1 MSAPNAPSTQMY
13 SVNLAGQTIAE
24 TWNQA
29 VPMPSTLAERND
41 MLEKQH
47 HHSANEMK
55 ARENKASENYKENLE
70 NISAKGHMESVKA
83 ESAKTRRAEFGENMT
98 LMGNQMG
105 NVDNKIKLPHKL
117 KQRLKETTLQ
127 FQSKDSPTTK
137 QCRADANRTAALAAK
152 QNKAKASTSKV
163 AAAKARKA
171 EGVRQQ
177 MESSGFYEVDV
188 GGASATTTDNDVPA
202 GGWNQTVPL
211 PRKLAERVKQ
221 VNQQFDYDVMQ
232 RWGNTVNN
240 HQSKLNTIAAKGKI
254 ASERVAQAKQRR
266 LLMKGDDMHFTVT
279 TTATT
284 TTAGEDDAVSGTQGW
299 AAKPILPPRLQS
311 RLDRLNDGKKTT
323 VALSDVNDKQQQAA
337 LKRAA
342 CHMAIAKKGR
352 VATEKHDAAK
362 NRRAVATGNA
372 THFTV
377 SEARFVAVADVATAG
392 DDTTVEAKHG
402 WGTQQTTKMPNHLRE
417 RVAMLKA
424 VTAAAATAGASMAS
438 RQAKAA
444 LNRAALQRKVAM
456 KAAEETDKAMA
467 AQVQKKLMKGDKN
480 TFTVKFGGDA
490 AGDVNGHRG
499 WHMKPSLPA
508 RLQVRGV
515 FVCLFFVFCFGS
527 CPIEDCWCALS
538 SSKDID

>member
-1 MSAPNAPSTQMY
+1 MASPPNAPSTQMY

-105 NVDNKIKLPHKL
+105 NVENKIKLPHKL
-117 KQRLKETTLQ
+117 KQRIATLSKDQTTTSTLQ
-127 FQSKDSPTTK
+127 SKQAK
-137 QCRADANRTAALAAK
+137 ADANRTAALAAK

-188 GGASATTTDNDVPA
+188 GGASATTTDKDVPA

-279 TTATT
+279 TATT

-311 RLDRLNDGKKTT
+311 RLDRLNNGKKTT

-392 DDTTVEAKHG
+392 DETTVEAKHG

-417 RVAMLKA
+417 RVAMLKQ
-424 VTAAAATAGASMAS
+424 AAAATTAAGASMAS

-467 AQVQKKLMKGDKN
+467 AQVQKKLMAGDKN
-480 TFTVKFGGDA
+480 TFTVKFGGE

-515 FVCLFFVFCFGS
+515 FFWIVCFS
-527 CPIEDCWCALS
+527 CCSIEDCWCALS